1 MSLTERWAARRARAR
16 DERGAVA
23 VLMVSAV
30 VVLVLI
36 AAFAVDLGMQRV
48 ARRDM
53 QSLADTVALDL
64 SRLLDGRTTSE
75 IRSGTAVPQ
84 VEALSTSLN
93 RSVNRNVGT
102 TLGEPTAGCTSGAQG
117 TVSSVSGACV
127 RAFLVLVLPDGS
139 YATTPDGW
147 PVETTGAVI
156 PTGVVVDTRTT
167 VPFAFGGLTGVG
179 AGDVGRSAVA
189 INQQSAC
196 FKLGSYAAAVNS
208 GDAALL
214 APLNGLLGLNLDLL
228 SYQGLAGADLSIAD
242 LVATGLL
249 GGTPD
254 EVLNSETT
262 VGEFV
267 AASIQA
273 LQNDGDDATA
283 GGEVDVEEENDV
295 ATVVLQQVVAAG
307 VDVGQPV
314 RVGELVNVDPSD
326 TAGLM
331 ADFNLLD
338 LVAGTVLLADG
349 DSAVSIPAL
358 TAGTAGIGT
367 ISSTLKVIERSRLAC
382 GTVALAPSVTEC
394 EASTVPRP
402 RGCALNSQLTG
413 KVTIPLTLGAINGF
427 VVSNATSVLDLS
439 LGNAAGVLTS
449 PAPVCRAGTAGEPD
463 QLTVRTRT
471 SAVTSTLATSL
482 QLKRVIE
489 VALPGVPAVVVAGV
503 TVTPAIPGQNIRVV
517 VEFSASNLASVP
529 TAENTKDNALLV
541 PPNDETPVSGNSKA
555 ALGNPTVAASSDI
568 SVKIDNNGDGVGD
581 VALSTLGTVVEV
593 AVSAVID
600 PIINTAVSQV
610 LNVALPAVTGPLV
623 NSLNNQLINPLADL
637 LGLEVAGADVFAVQ
651 RPTCETPR
659 LAG

>member
-1 MSLTERWAARRARAR
+1 MSYVEHWKTRRAQAR

-53 QSLADTVALDL
+53 QTLADTVALDL
-64 SRLLDGRTTSE
+64 SRLLDGRTTGE
-75 IRSGTAVPQ
+75 IRSGTVVPQ
-84 VEALSTSLN
+84 VEALSTTLN
-93 RSVNRNVGT
+93 RSVSRNFGT
-102 TLGEPTAGCTSGAQG
+102 TLGEPAAGCTTGGQG
-117 TVSSVSGACV
+117 TVSSVSGTCV

-139 YATTPDGW
+139 YATTADGW
-147 PVETTGAVI
+147 PVETSGAVI
-156 PTGVVVDTRTT
+156 PTGVVVDTRTS
-167 VPFAFGGLTGVG
+167 VPFAFGGLTGIR

-196 FKLGSYAAAVNS
+196 FKLGSYAAAVKS

-214 APLNGLLGLNLDLL
+214 APLNDLLGLDLDLL
-228 SYQGLAGADLSIAD
+228 SYQGLASADLSIAD
-242 LVATGLL
+242 LVSTGLL

-254 EVLNSETT
+254 EVLNGTT
-262 VGEFV
+262 TLGDFY

-273 LQNDGDDATA
+273 LASDGDDASA
-283 GGEVDVEEENDV
+283 EGELDVEEENDV

-314 RVGELVNVDPSD
+314 RVAELVNVDPSD
-326 TAGLM
+326 TAGLL

-349 DSAVSIPAL
+349 DAAVSIPSL

-367 ISSTLKVIERSRLAC
+367 ISSTLKVIERARLAC
-382 GTVALAPSVTEC
+382 GTVALAPSVTDC
-394 EASTVPRP
+394 EVSTFPRP
-402 RGCALNSQLTG
+402 RGCALTSQLKG
-413 KVTIPLTLGAINGF
+413 RVTIPLSLGAINGF
-427 VVSNATSVLDLS
+427 VVTNATSVLDLN
-439 LGNAAGVLTS
+439 LGNAAGVLSS
-449 PAPVCRAGTAGEPD
+449 PVPVCRAGTAAEPD

-471 SAVTSTLATSL
+471 SAATSTLATSL

-489 VALPGVPAVVVAGV
+489 VVLPGVPPLVPEQ
-503 TVTPAIPGQNIRVV
+503 TIRVV
-517 VEFSASNLASVP
+517 VEFSASNLAAVP
-529 TAENTKDNALLV
+529 TAESTKDNALLV

-555 ALGNPTVAASSDI
+555 ALGNPTAATRSDLSI
-568 SVKIDNNGDGVGD
+568 KVDNNGDGVGD
-581 VALSTLGTVVEV
+581 VALSTLGTVVEL

-600 PIINTAVSQV
+600 PVIDTAVTQV
-610 LNVALPAVTGPLV
+610 LDVGLPAVTGPLV

-637 LGLEVAGADVFAVQ
+637 LGLEVAGADVYAVQ